1 MQTVSDL
8 PRHLTHPRLRENVW
22 HIDPSAEQA
31 LLITSEDNYEVP
43 TEEALNFLKMRS
55 YCNGHHSLEQIAERS
70 GMSVEKVR
78 DVIQSLDQIQVVRG
92 AEEEDGQVDVTVV
105 REKFKKICDIWA
117 GELQAGYIGNDF
129 VRGELPKEAL
139 IGWLLEMYHYISD
152 FPYAIQHAADHAEE
166 GELKKVLTR
175 YANEEMNHDV
185 FVLRTLEKL
194 GVSEAE
200 ARASTPML
208 STRMIGFTMRELYEI
223 EPSTVLMVAAMLEAQ
238 EFNEAAIGHFKQ
250 KLSDFYGIDPA
261 AFKPYFDHQ
270 EIDVGLGH
278 AELLNDNL
286 ALIEVTDLKK
296 LNVIT
301 NKLHDIKHAFD
312 LQGVEIRQYYQSL
325 DGKYIPRQPVDFAA
339 I

>member
-8 PRHLTHPRLRENVW
+8 PRHLTYPRLRENVW
-22 HIDPSAEQA
+22 HIVPSHEEA
-31 LLITSEDNYEVP
+31 LLITADGQYEVP
-43 TEEALNFLKMRS
+43 TEEALTFLKMRS
-55 YCNGHHSLEQIAERS
+55 YCNGHHTLEAVAERS
-70 GMSVEKVR
+70 GLSLEKVR

-92 AEEEDGQVDVTVV
+92 PEEATGQLDVTVV
-105 REKFKKICDIWA
+105 RQKFKTICDIWA

-129 VRGELPKEAL
+129 VRGDLPKEAL

-152 FPYAIQHAADHAEE
+152 FPHAIQHAANHAE
-166 GELKKVLTR
+166 GELKKVLDR
-175 YANEEMNHDV
+175 YAQEEMNHDV

-238 EFNEAAIGHFKQ
+238 EFNEEAIEHFKQ
-250 KLSDFYGIDPA
+250 KLAGFYGIDPA

-286 ALIEVTDLKK
+286 HLIEVTDVEK

-312 LQGVEIRQYYQSL
+312 LQGVEIREYYQSL
-325 DGKYIPRQPVDFAA
+325 NGKYIPRQKVDFAA